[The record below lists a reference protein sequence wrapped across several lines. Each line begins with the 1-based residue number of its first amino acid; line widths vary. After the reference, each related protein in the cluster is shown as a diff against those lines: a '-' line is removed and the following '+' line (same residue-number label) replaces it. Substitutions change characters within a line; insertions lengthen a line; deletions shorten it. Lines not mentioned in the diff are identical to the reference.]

1 MKTIWLSAGQAA
13 KRLNVSLETVYNMCR
28 DGRLGG
34 RYSRG
39 NGKSKGSWM
48 IDKES
53 IELFEEVTTFKS
65 IYQEKK
71 ESGQK
76 RLF

>member
-39 NGKSKGSWM
+39 NGKNKGSWL

-53 IELFEEVTTFKS
+53 IELFEENTTFKS
-65 IYQEKK
+65 IYQYKK
-71 ESGQK
+71 ESGQ
-76 RLF
+76 RSLF

>member
-39 NGKSKGSWM
+39 NGKSKGSWL

-53 IELFEEVTTFKS
+53 LELFEENTTFKS
-65 IYQEKK
+65 IYQTKK
-71 ESGQK
+71 ESGQ
-76 RLF
+76 RSLF

>member
-71 ESGQK
+71 ESSQK

>member
-39 NGKSKGSWM
+39 NGKSKGSWQ

-53 IELFEEVTTFKS
+53 IELFEENTTFKS

-71 ESGQK
+71 ESGQR

>member
-1 MKTIWLSAGQAA
+1 MKTIWLTVGQAA
-13 KRLNVSLETVYNMCR
+13 KRLNVSLETIYNMCR

-39 NGKSKGSWM
+39 KGKSKGSWL

-53 IELFEEVTTFKS
+53 IELFEENTTFKS
-65 IYQEKK
+65 IYQYKK
-71 ESGQK
+71 ESGQ
-76 RLF
+76 RSLF

>member
-1 MKTIWLSAGQAA
+1 MKIIWLTAIQAA
-13 KRLNVSLETVYNMCR
+13 KRLNVSLETIYNMCR

-34 RYSRG
+34 RYSKG

-53 IELFEEVTTFKS
+53 LELFEEITTFKS
-65 IYQEKK
+65 IYQDKK
-71 ESGQK
+71 ESGQR

>member
-71 ESGQK
+71 ESGQR

>member
-1 MKTIWLSAGQAA
+1 
-13 KRLNVSLETVYNMCR
+13 MCR

-39 NGKSKGSWM
+39 NGKSKGSWL
-48 IDKES
+48 IDKSS
-53 IELFEEVTTFKS
+53 IELFEENTTFKS

-71 ESGQK
+71 ESSQ
-76 RLF
+76 RTLF

>member
-1 MKTIWLSAGQAA
+1 MKIMWLTATQAA
-13 KRLNVSLETVYNMCR
+13 KRLNVSLETIYNMCK

-39 NGKSKGSWM
+39 TGKTKGSWM

-53 IELFEEVTTFKS
+53 LELFEEVTTFKS

-71 ESGQK
+71 ESGQRK
-76 RLF
+76 LF

>member
-1 MKTIWLSAGQAA
+1 MKIIWLTATQAA

-39 NGKSKGSWM
+39 NGKTKGSWM
-48 IDKES
+48 IDKGS
-53 IELFEEVTTFKS
+53 LELFEENTTFKS
-65 IYQEKK
+65 IYQDKK
-71 ESGQK
+71 ESIQ
-76 RLF
+76 RTLF

>member
-53 IELFEEVTTFKS
+53 LELFEEVTTFKS
-65 IYQEKK
+65 IYQNKK
-71 ESGQK
+71 ESSQ
-76 RLF
+76 RSLF

>member
-48 IDKES
+48 IAVSYTHLSYDRGILMQS
-53 IELFEEVTTFKS
+53 
-65 IYQEKK
+65 Y
-71 ESGQK
+71 
-76 RLF
+76 